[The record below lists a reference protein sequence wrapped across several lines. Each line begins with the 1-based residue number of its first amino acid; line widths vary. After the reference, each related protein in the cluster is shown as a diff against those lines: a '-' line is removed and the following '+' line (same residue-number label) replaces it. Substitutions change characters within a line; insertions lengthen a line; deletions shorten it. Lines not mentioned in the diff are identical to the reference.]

1 MSSEKFLSL
10 AKNPDIFV
18 DKSDL
23 IKEIFD
29 TKSDS
34 LLILRPWRW
43 GKTINMEMLKQF
55 LEIEVDN
62 EGYELKIKQ
71 NFGVLMEDM
80 DLKEKNL

>member
-1 MSSEKFLSL
+1 
-10 AKNPDIFV
+10 
-18 DKSDL
+18 
-23 IKEIFD
+23 
-29 TKSDS
+29 
-34 LLILRPWRW
+34 
-43 GKTINMEMLKQF
+43 MLKQF